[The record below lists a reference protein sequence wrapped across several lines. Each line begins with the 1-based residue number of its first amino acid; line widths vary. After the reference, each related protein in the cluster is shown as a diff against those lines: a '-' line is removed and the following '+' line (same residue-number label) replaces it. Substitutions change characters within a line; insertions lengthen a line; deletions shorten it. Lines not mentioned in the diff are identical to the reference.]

1 MSKTAQV
8 PTRILNATPRSSV
21 SVILVVAGH
30 LSVLQVD
37 FNLVGHLL
45 INVHAEK
52 TSNNANN
59 PKAKRCVRNTSGV
72 SILANF
78 S

>member
-1 MSKTAQV
+1 
-8 PTRILNATPRSSV
+8 
-21 SVILVVAGH
+21 VAGH

-72 SILANF
+72 SILAN
-78 S
+78 SS